1 MLFQLTTEGRELL
14 NYDPA
19 GIPITRTVFGSDFGY
34 TLDLEPTGIRG
45 SVVLENDTTWDP
57 TIMDNNTLR
66 YTIFL
71 ASGLP
76 TLVFGEVALYSR
88 DTLVAVG
95 MSPIQIVKL
104 GPAAGEDGYEVR
116 IDIFIDTDSDL
127 RYVTADVVNSRDFNS
142 FPRFP
147 TVDLL
152 IPPSLSDHN
161 VFLIYGYKLYQQ
173 PFLAYTDATGCWS
186 FSTKPQLYFRGSIKD
201 IGDHALSSED
211 VQGVYNGDPT
221 HLVLQF
227 VTGAQRGFCRT
238 VTKVINQGQSFQWNS
253 ALKIHPEPGDEFRV
267 VGPLTATDDMIGGQ
281 SLLHIFTSYNDTVFI
296 RDEDD
301 TVREILS
308 YYNLC
313 NRVLRLESAVYTPP
327 KPALELQIVQGVVT
341 IDCSYDHFHL
351 EMVTDVTKIKF
362 KNLTTPTKV
371 CLIDITQGEFGNKK
385 IDFTGSN
392 VNTTISSAPYI
403 PSTEPGILDQI
414 GLKTIDGGESWTL
427 CYVKGEE

>member
-1 MLFQLTTEGRELL
+1 MLFR
-14 NYDPA
+14 
-19 GIPITRTVFGSDFGY
+19 S
-34 TLDLEPTGIRG
+34 PTGIRG

-76 TLVFGEVALYSR
+76 TLVFGEVALYHY

-95 MSPIQIVKL
+95 MNPIQIVKL

-186 FSTKPQLYFRGSIKD
+186 FSTKPQLYFRG
-201 IGDHALSSED
+201 
-211 VQGVYNGDPT
+211 
-221 HLVLQF
+221 
-227 VTGAQRGFCRT
+227 
-238 VTKVINQGQSFQWNS
+238 
-253 ALKIHPEPGDEFRV
+253 
-267 VGPLTATDDMIGGQ
+267 
-281 SLLHIFTSYNDTVFI
+281 
-296 RDEDD
+296 
-301 TVREILS
+301 
-308 YYNLC
+308 
-313 NRVLRLESAVYTPP
+313 
-327 KPALELQIVQGVVT
+327 
-341 IDCSYDHFHL
+341 
-351 EMVTDVTKIKF
+351 
-362 KNLTTPTKV
+362 
-371 CLIDITQGEFGNKK
+371 
-385 IDFTGSN
+385 
-392 VNTTISSAPYI
+392 
-403 PSTEPGILDQI
+403 
-414 GLKTIDGGESWTL
+414 
-427 CYVKGEE
+427 